1 MVYAAAVTAALPEE
15 MLRRLFADFV
25 RQLPMAA
32 AAFDRDMRYLA
43 HSDGWLAAH
52 GDTSGREIIG
62 LTHYQVFPEIRDEW
76 REIYRRGLA
85 GEPQR
90 SDRDYFERADGR
102 REWLR
107 WLVTPWRDVDGAV
120 GGLLIY
126 TENITA
132 QVDTL
137 RRLDQREST
146 IREFFAQSPLG
157 LNLCR
162 MDGLWLESN
171 PAFLRII
178 GYTPAEADGGLTY
191 WQLTPRKYDAD
202 EAVQLEQLRTTRRYG
217 PYEKEFIRKDGTTI
231 PVRLNGFLIEREAE
245 TLIWSLIEDMTE
257 QRALEREVEEERL
270 KAIQASKLATLGEM
284 AAGIAHEINNPLGI
298 IELFA
303 YALQGALDSGDP
315 AAAREAIAGIRA
327 AASRAGKIVKGL
339 SRFSRDTGGDP
350 TAEVAIAE
358 LVADA
363 IGLCRARIAGDAIA
377 IAIDVTTTG
386 HVEGHPIEL
395 TQVLVNLLNNA
406 RDAARAAEP
415 GWIRITAHDVADGSL
430 IEIAV
435 EDSGPALPADARDR
449 IFRPF
454 FTTKKVGEGTGL
466 GLSISRSIVERHGG
480 TLDLDTTAA
489 CTRFALRIPAVR
501 R

>member
-1 MVYAAAVTAALPEE
+1 MSATLPVET
-15 MLRRLFADFV
+15 LRRLFADFV
-25 RQLPMAA
+25 SHVPIAA

-43 HSDGWLAAH
+43 HSERWLATH
-52 GDTSGREIIG
+52 GDTSGREILG

-76 REIYRRGLA
+76 REIHRRGLA
-85 GEPQR
+85 GEAQR
-90 SDRDYFERADGR
+90 RDQDYFDRADGG

-126 TENITA
+126 TENITE
-132 QVDTL
+132 QVETR
-137 RRLDQREST
+137 RRLGQREST
-146 IREFFAQSPLG
+146 IRDFFAQSPLG

-202 EAVQLEQLRTTRRYG
+202 EAAQLEQLRTTRRYG

-231 PVRLNGFLIEREAE
+231 PVRLHGFLIEREAE

-257 QRALEREVEEERL
+257 QRALEQKVEEERL
-270 KAIQASKLATLGEM
+270 NAIQASKLALLGEM

-303 YALQGALDSGDP
+303 YSLQGAIASGDT
-315 AAAREAIAGIRA
+315 AGAQEAIDGIRA
-327 AASRAGKIVKGL
+327 AASRAGQIVSGL
-339 SRFSRDTGGDP
+339 SRFSRESRGEPRGAVELAAVVGD
-350 TAEVAIAE
+350 AV
-358 LVADA
+358 
-363 IGLCRARIAGDAIA
+363 GLCRARIAGATVA
-377 IAIDVTTTG
+377 LTVEVATTAR
-386 HVEGHPIEL
+386 VLGHPIEL
-395 TQVLVNLLNNA
+395 SQVLVNLLTNA
-406 RDAARAAEP
+406 LDVAQAADP
-415 GWIRITAHDVADGSL
+415 GWIRLTAVDVNDGSRG
-430 IEIAV
+430 EVTVAV
-435 EDSGPALPADARDR
+435 EDSGPPLPADARDR

-480 TLDLDTTAA
+480 TLDLDPTAA
-489 CTRFALRIPAVR
+489 CTRFVLRLPVVAR
-501 R
+501 

>member
-1 MVYAAAVTAALPEE
+1 VSVALPVET
-15 MLRRLFADFV
+15 LRRLFGDFV
-25 RQLPMAA
+25 RHVPMAA
-32 AAFDRDMRYLA
+32 AAFDREMRYLA

-52 GDTSGREIIG
+52 GDTTTRDILG
-62 LTHYQVFPEIRDEW
+62 LTHYEVFPEIRDEW
-76 REIYRRGLA
+76 RELHRRGLA
-85 GEPQR
+85 GEIQR
-90 SDRDYFERADGR
+90 RDHDYFERADGR

-107 WLVTPWRDVDGAV
+107 WLVAPWRDADGAV
-120 GGLLIY
+120 GGILIY
-126 TENITA
+126 TENVTE
-132 QVDTL
+132 QMDTR

-146 IREFFAQSPLG
+146 IRDFFAQSPLG

-178 GYTPAEADGGLTY
+178 GYTHEEADGGLTY
-191 WQLTPRKYDAD
+191 WQLTPRKYDAA
-202 EAVQLEQLRTTRRYG
+202 EAAQLEQLRTTRRYG

-231 PVRLNGFLIEREAE
+231 PVRLNGFLIERESE

-270 KAIQASKLATLGEM
+270 KAIQASKLAMLGEM
-284 AAGIAHEINNPLGI
+284 AAGIAHEINNPLSI

-303 YALQGALDSGDP
+303 YTLQGALDGGD
-315 AAAREAIAGIRA
+315 AATAREAIAGIRA
-327 AASRAGKIVKGL
+327 AASRAGKIVQGL
-339 SRFSRDTGGDP
+339 SRFSRESQREPRADVEID
-350 TAEVAIAE
+350 AIVTE
-358 LVADA
+358 A
-363 IGLCRARIAGDAIA
+363 IGLCRARLAGDAIA
-377 IAIDVTTTG
+377 LTVDVSTRAR
-386 HVEGHPIEL
+386 VEGHAIEL

-406 RDAARAAEP
+406 RDAARGAEP
-415 GWIRITAHDVADGSL
+415 GWIRITAHDVADAPL
-430 IEIAV
+430 VEIAV
-435 EDSGPALPADARDR
+435 EDSGPPLPADARDR

-480 TLDLDTTAA
+480 TLDLDAA
-489 CTRFALRIPAVR
+489 APCTRFALRLPVVR